1 MRPSAL
7 PLTAVAALLMPS
19 VAYVR
24 TAQAASFEKW
34 DQAAFDKAQ
43 AEGRPVLL
51 YIEASWCP
59 TCAKQTPTLSS
70 LMDDKTFRDMA
81 VFRVNFDTQK
91 DVVRGFGATMQSTL
105 IVFHGKTETGRAV
118 GETKPEAIRALLATA
133 LA

>member
-1 MRPSAL
+1 MQRRAL
-7 PLTAVAALLMPS
+7 LLAATAIVAAGAVPAARAADLGTAFTPEGF
-19 VAYVR
+19 AA
-24 TAQAASFEKW
+24 AQAAGKPILVHIW
-34 DQAAFDKAQ
+34 
-43 AEGRPVLL
+43 
-51 YIEASWCP
+51 ASWCP
-59 TCAKQTPTLSS
+59 TCAKQTPTLTG
-70 LMDDKTFRDMA
+70 LLDDTAFRDMA